1 MARKRTDSLSA
12 GKPPI
17 PASSSVEI
25 ALESLGPTAVLSSAE
40 EQHQEKQ
47 DFAMEAD
54 HGERGEEPG
63 ELKKRAVRYLGGSIK
78 RKTSRA
84 SSFTSMLEGTR
95 PIPPTA
101 PLDVPDVSKPCR
113 PGDDP
118 LLPVCADH
126 GHHVSHHHP
135 VTAPSLHMRP
145 LGRRL
150 LDFGSNFL
158 MPTTVALIL
167 ALPCSLVLP
176 IKALFVPVDGWT
188 GSRMPHAPDGK
199 PPLAFILETASFV
212 GAMTVPATLILLGAS
227 MARLTVRPV
236 QRVH

>member
-40 EQHQEKQ
+40 EQHQEK
-47 DFAMEAD
+47 
-54 HGERGEEPG
+54 
-63 ELKKRAVRYLGGSIK
+63 
-78 RKTSRA
+78 
-84 SSFTSMLEGTR
+84 
-95 PIPPTA
+95 
-101 PLDVPDVSKPCR
+101 LDVPDVSKPCR

-126 GHHVSHHHP
+126 GHHVSYHHP